1 MASLP
6 AASVASMWCVTRWC
20 NALSRLT
27 TSGFT
32 PRPMATHECSPGSQ
46 PGACPSRRGSGPMA
60 RRPRRWPEAALEAAV
75 RDLAEREAQPF
86 PQTPPEVSLVLA
98 DDAMMADINSQWRNQ
113 PKPTNVLSFPAFPLV
128 PGGQPG
134 PMLGDIILARETIER
149 EAVELGKPV
158 GDHITHLVVHGFSSS
173 FRLRSHRKQRC
184 GKNGSDRDSHFGLA
198 WPI

>member
-1 MASLP
+1 MTAHPAISL
-6 AASVASMWCVTRWC
+6 
-20 NALSRLT
+20 ALALEA
-27 TSGFT
+27 GEWGDVE
-32 PRPMATHECSPGSQ
+32 AT
-46 PGACPSRRGSGPMA
+46 
-60 RRPRRWPEAALEAAV
+60 EALAQTALEAAV

-86 PQTPPEVSLVLA
+86 PETPPEVSLVLA

-158 GDHITHLVVHGFSSS
+158 DEHITHLIVHGFLHLFGYDHIENNDAEKMEAIETRILTS
-173 FRLRSHRKQRC
+173 L
-184 GKNGSDRDSHFGLA
+184 GLSDPYGDTE
-198 WPI
+198 PV